1 MLTVESAWI
10 HLVHLGPRP
19 RAAVLEQPEPRVPG
33 LERSGTPGCHGSR
46 QAVTVHQAVTVR
58 VRGRGHQ
65 AVRGR
70 GHQAD
75 RAIRQPEADPC
86 FAQVRPSCQCRPSG
100 CIPDAESLPF
110 SPCKDGRVPSCLM
123 APIRRSARRAPAV
136 RRRGRYWPDG
146 GAPGPSR
153 GCQAP
158 LGARGPGRSGRR
170 PSRPESDGP
179 RGASPPPGPP
189 LPAEGFRSV
198 PPAAPGWNSLEAG
211 PGRATPRIRLPCC
224 PGPFRLPVTPRPV
237 DSDG

>member
-1 MLTVESAWI
+1 MLTVDP
-10 HLVHLGPRP
+10 LGPRP
-19 RAAVLEQPEPRVPG
+19 GAAALVQPEPRVPG

-46 QAVTVHQAVTVR
+46 QPVK
-58 VRGRGHQ
+58 VRGRLSRFTRLSRFEFEAGDIRLFE
-65 AVRGR
+65 AGDIRLTAPSASLR
-70 GHQAD
+70 LT
-75 RAIRQPEADPC
+75 RALHRCGLHASVVLPDVSPTRNPC
-86 FAQVRPSCQCRPSG
+86 LFP
-100 CIPDAESLPF
+100 
-110 SPCKDGRVPSCLM
+110 PCKDGRVPSCLM

-179 RGASPPPGPP
+179 RGAGPPPGTP

-198 PPAAPGWNSLEAG
+198 PPAAPGWNSPEGG
-211 PGRATPRIRLPCC
+211 PDHDRATPRICLPCC
-224 PGPFRLPVTPRPV
+224 GIAARARFVSR
-237 DSDG
+237 